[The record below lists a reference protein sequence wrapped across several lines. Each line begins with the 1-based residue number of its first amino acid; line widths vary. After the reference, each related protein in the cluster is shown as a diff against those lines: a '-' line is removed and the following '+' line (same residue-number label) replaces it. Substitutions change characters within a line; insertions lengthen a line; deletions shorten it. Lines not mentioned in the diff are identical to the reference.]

1 MYFCIINQQIG
12 HILDMRQVV
21 LYFLLAFSLLANAKI
36 DEQKLFARIDD
47 AIANQQHY
55 KNAKERH
62 IKLMKRNLSDAAND
76 HERLQWLDSIYFDYS
91 TYRYDSASVYVDKGL
106 KLAESIGDTYYI
118 IQNKIN
124 RATVLSVGG
133 FYSQAESLLQSIDA
147 SKLQGKQLQ
156 YYYFTYAWLYYYWR
170 AFVANSE
177 FAADFLE
184 KKKHYMQLTLQ
195 HFVPEKRQSGE
206 YYYLL
211 GELTY
216 MDRPTHKDVLKYF
229 LKSVKLTP
237 LNVRVHAQAAYGLA
251 RYYKDMEQYDL
262 YEEYLVEASMSDI
275 VCQLK
280 ETLALQELATY
291 IYKKD
296 EKNSKRAAKYLT
308 LSMEDAQF
316 FNNRLRMLE
325 ISNILPVIAA
335 ANQQAAEK
343 SRTRLQI
350 YFIVLCVVLG
360 ITVVLTVTSVRRKN
374 HLSKSRKVIAIKN
387 KQLEELNGR
396 LVATNTRR
404 ETYMRL
410 FMDISALYIR
420 KLDDYRKLVS
430 RKVKTN
436 QTADLLKPINS
447 YKLAEEE
454 AQAFYS
460 RFDKAFME
468 LYPDFVNELNNLLVD
483 EAQIELPSD
492 HTLTTEIRI
501 YALMRLGVTDSQEIA
516 TLLFYST
523 QTIYNY
529 KSAMRAKAKNRDT
542 FESDINRLCHLI

>member
-1 MYFCIINQQIG
+1 
-12 HILDMRQVV
+12 MRQVV

-156 YYYFTYAWLYYYWR
+156 YYYFTYAWLYNYWR
-170 AFVANSE
+170 AFAANSE

-184 KKKHYMQLTLQ
+184 KKKHYIQLTLQ

-216 MDRPTHKDVLKYF
+216 MDRATHKDVLKYF

-360 ITVVLTVTSVRRKN
+360 ITVVLTVTSIRRKN

>member
-1 MYFCIINQQIG
+1 
-12 HILDMRQVV
+12 MRQVV

-106 KLAESIGDTYYI
+106 ELAESIGDTYYI

-156 YYYFTYAWLYYYWR
+156 YYYFTYAWLYNYWR
-170 AFVANSE
+170 AFAANSE

-184 KKKHYMQLTLQ
+184 KKKHYIQLTLQ

-360 ITVVLTVTSVRRKN
+360 ITVVLTVTSIRRKN

>member
-1 MYFCIINQQIG
+1 
-12 HILDMRQVV
+12 MRQVV

-156 YYYFTYAWLYYYWR
+156 YYYFTYAWLYNYWG

-216 MDRPTHKDVLKYF
+216 LDRPTHKDVLKYF

-237 LNVRVHAQAAYGLA
+237 LNDRVHAQAAYGLA

-262 YEEYLVEASMSDI
+262 YEKYLVEASMSDI

-280 ETLALQELATY
+280 ETLALQKLATY

-360 ITVVLTVTSVRRKN
+360 ITVVLTVTSIRRKN

-542 FESDINRLCHLI
+542 FENDINRLCHLI